1 MCDILVGLFSKTP
14 EDIAFKKNI
23 EQFKKF
29 KKLVKAKKYPDALK
43 LGLDYLE
50 KVPYNHDVLFT
61 IGGIYY
67 LNNKFRTAISFFDR
81 ALETGDSDVEVLLM
95 KAYSHQKL
103 QENNISFDCCKK
115 IQILDPKNKPAS
127 NLLAELN
134 S

>member
-29 KKLVKAKKYPDALK
+29 KKLVKSKKYPEALK

-50 KVPYNHDVLFT
+50 KVPYNHDALFT
-61 IGGIYY
+61 VGGIYY
-67 LNNKFRTAISFFDR
+67 LKNKYRTALSFFDR
-81 ALETGDSDVEVLLM
+81 ALETGDSDVEVLLL

-103 QENNISFDCCKK
+103 QEDEIAIDCCEK
-115 IQILDPKNKPAS
+115 IKSLDPKNKS
-127 NLLAELN
+127 VLTLLSELN

>member
-1 MCDILVGLFSKTP
+1 MIILVGLFNKTP

-23 EQFKKF
+23 DQFKKF
-29 KKLVKAKKYPDALK
+29 KKLVKKKKYPEALK

-50 KVPYNHDVLFT
+50 KVPYNHDAIFT

-67 LNNKFRTAISFFDR
+67 LKNKYRTAISFFDR
-81 ALETGDSDVEVLLM
+81 ALETGDSDVDVLLL

-103 QENNISFDCCKK
+103 QENSIAIDCCKK
-115 IQILDPKNKPAS
+115 IQDLDPKNKS
-127 NLLAELN
+127 VFNLISELN

>member
-1 MCDILVGLFSKTP
+1 MITLVGLFSKTP

-29 KKLVKAKKYPDALK
+29 KKLVKGKKYPEALK

-50 KVPYNHDVLFT
+50 KVPYNHDALFT
-61 IGGIYY
+61 IGGMYY
-67 LNNKFRTAISFFDR
+67 LKNKYRTAISFFDR
-81 ALETGDSDVEVLLM
+81 ALETGDSDVEVLFM

-103 QENNISFDCCKK
+103 QENSIALDCCKK
-115 IQILDPKNKPAS
+115 IQDLDPKNKSLS
-127 NLLAELN
+127 NLLSELN

>member
-1 MCDILVGLFSKTP
+1 VIILVGLFSKTP

-23 EQFKKF
+23 DQFKKF
-29 KKLVKAKKYPDALK
+29 KKLVKSKKYTEALK

-50 KVPYNHDVLFT
+50 KVPYNHDALFT
-61 IGGIYY
+61 IGGMYY
-67 LNNKFRTAISFFDR
+67 LKNKYRTAISFFDR

-103 QENNISFDCCKK
+103 QENTIAFDCCKK
-115 IQILDPKNKPAS
+115 IQDIDPKNKALS
-127 NLLAELN
+127 NLLSELN

>member
-1 MCDILVGLFSKTP
+1 MIILVRLFSKIP
-14 EDIAFKKNI
+14 EDITYKKNI

-29 KKLVKAKKYPDALK
+29 KKLVKSKKYTEALK

-67 LNNKFRTAISFFDR
+67 LKNKYRTAISFFDR
-81 ALETGDSDVEVLLM
+81 ALEIGDSDVEVLLL

-103 QENNISFDCCKK
+103 QENEITISCCNK
-115 IQILDPKNKPAS
+115 IKDIDPKNKS
-127 NLLAELN
+127 VLILLSELN

>member
-1 MCDILVGLFSKTP
+1 VIILVGLFSKTP

-29 KKLVKAKKYPDALK
+29 KKLVKKKKYPEALK

-50 KVPYNHDVLFT
+50 KVPYNHDAIFT

-67 LNNKFRTAISFFDR
+67 LKNKYRTAISFFDR
-81 ALETGDSDVEVLLM
+81 ALETGDSDVDVLLL

-103 QENNISFDCCKK
+103 QENSIAIDCCKK
-115 IQILDPKNKPAS
+115 IQDLDPKNKS
-127 NLLAELN
+127 VFNLISELN

>member
-1 MCDILVGLFSKTP
+1 MIILVGLFSKTP

-29 KKLVKAKKYPDALK
+29 KKLVKGKKYPEALK

-50 KVPYNHDVLFT
+50 KVPYNHDALFT
-61 IGGIYY
+61 IGGMYY
-67 LNNKFRTAISFFDR
+67 LKNKYRTAISFFDR
-81 ALETGDSDVEVLLM
+81 ALETGDSDVEVLFM

-103 QENNISFDCCKK
+103 QENSIALDCCKK
-115 IQILDPKNKPAS
+115 IQDLDPKNKSLS
-127 NLLAELN
+127 NLLSELN

>member
-1 MCDILVGLFSKTP
+1 VIILVGLFSKTP

-29 KKLVKAKKYPDALK
+29 KKLVKRKKYPEALK

-50 KVPYNHDVLFT
+50 KVPYNHDALFT

-67 LNNKFRTAISFFDR
+67 LKNKHRAAISFFDR
-81 ALETGDSDVEVLLM
+81 ALETGDSDVEVLLL

-103 QENNISFDCCKK
+103 QENSIAIDCCEK
-115 IQILDPKNKPAS
+115 IQDLDPKNKS
-127 NLLAELN
+127 VFNLISELN

>member
-1 MCDILVGLFSKTP
+1 MIILVGLFSKTP

-29 KKLVKAKKYPDALK
+29 KKLVKGKKYPEALK

-50 KVPYNHDVLFT
+50 KVPYNHDAIFT

-67 LNNKFRTAISFFDR
+67 LKNKYRTALSFFDR
-81 ALETGDSDVEVLLM
+81 ALETGDSDVEVLLL

-103 QENNISFDCCKK
+103 QENQLAIDCCEK
-115 IQILDPKNKPAS
+115 IQVLDPKNKSVPD
-127 NLLAELN
+127 LLSKLN
-134 S
+134 F

>member
-1 MCDILVGLFSKTP
+1 MIILVGLFSKTP

-29 KKLVKAKKYPDALK
+29 KKLVKKKKYPEALK

-50 KVPYNHDVLFT
+50 KVPYNHDAIFT

-67 LNNKFRTAISFFDR
+67 LKNKYRTAILFFDR
-81 ALETGDSDVEVLLM
+81 ALETGDSDVEVLLL

-103 QENNISFDCCKK
+103 QENSIAIDCCKK
-115 IQILDPKNKPAS
+115 IQDLDPKNKS
-127 NLLAELN
+127 VFNLITELN

>member
-1 MCDILVGLFSKTP
+1 MVGLFSKTP

-29 KKLVKAKKYPDALK
+29 KKLVKGKKYPEALK

-50 KVPYNHDVLFT
+50 KVPYNHDALFT
-61 IGGIYY
+61 IGGMYY
-67 LNNKFRTAISFFDR
+67 LKNKYRTAISFFDR
-81 ALETGDSDVEVLLM
+81 ALETGDSDVEVLFM

-103 QENNISFDCCKK
+103 QENSIALDCCKK
-115 IQILDPKNKPAS
+115 IQDLDPKNKSLS
-127 NLLAELN
+127 NLLSELN

>member
-1 MCDILVGLFSKTP
+1 VIVLVGLFSKTP

-29 KKLVKAKKYPDALK
+29 KKLVKSKKYPEALK

-50 KVPYNHDVLFT
+50 KVPYNHDALFT

-67 LNNKFRTAISFFDR
+67 LKNKHRTAISFFDR
-81 ALETGDSDVEVLLM
+81 ALETGDSDVEVLLL

-103 QENNISFDCCKK
+103 QEDKIVIDCCEK
-115 IQILDPKNKPAS
+115 IQDLDPKNKS
-127 NLLAELN
+127 VINLLSELN

>member
-1 MCDILVGLFSKTP
+1 MIILVGLFSKTP

-29 KKLVKAKKYPDALK
+29 KKLVKGKKYPEALK

-50 KVPYNHDVLFT
+50 KVPYNHDAIFT

-67 LNNKFRTAISFFDR
+67 LKNKYRTAISFFDR
-81 ALETGDSDVEVLLM
+81 ALETGDSDVDVLLL

-103 QENNISFDCCKK
+103 QENSIAIDCCKK
-115 IQILDPKNKPAS
+115 IQDLDPKNKS
-127 NLLAELN
+127 VFNLISELN

>member
-1 MCDILVGLFSKTP
+1 MINLVGFFTKTP
-14 EDIAFKKNI
+14 EEIAFKKNI

-29 KKLVKAKKYPDALK
+29 KKLVKGKKYPEALK

-50 KVPYNHDVLFT
+50 KVPYNHDALFT

-67 LNNKFRTAISFFDR
+67 LKNKYRTAISFFDR

-103 QENNISFDCCKK
+103 QEDNISLDCCKK
-115 IQILDPKNKPAS
+115 IQDLDPKNKSLP
-127 NLLAELN
+127 NLLSELN

>member
-1 MCDILVGLFSKTP
+1 MVGLFSKTP

-29 KKLVKAKKYPDALK
+29 KKLVKKKKYPEALK

-50 KVPYNHDVLFT
+50 KVPYNHDAIFT

-67 LNNKFRTAISFFDR
+67 LKNKYRTAILFFDR
-81 ALETGDSDVEVLLM
+81 ALETGDSDVEVLLL

-103 QENNISFDCCKK
+103 QENSIAIDCCKK
-115 IQILDPKNKPAS
+115 IQDLDPKNKS
-127 NLLAELN
+127 VFNLISELN

>member
-1 MCDILVGLFSKTP
+1 MIILVGLFSKTP

-23 EQFKKF
+23 DQFKKF
-29 KKLVKAKKYPDALK
+29 KKLVKKKKYPEALK

-50 KVPYNHDVLFT
+50 KVPYNHDAIFT

-67 LNNKFRTAISFFDR
+67 LKNKYRTAILFFDR
-81 ALETGDSDVEVLLM
+81 ALETGDSDVEVLLL

-103 QENNISFDCCKK
+103 QENSIAIDCCKK
-115 IQILDPKNKPAS
+115 IQDLDPKNKS
-127 NLLAELN
+127 VFNLISELN

>member
-29 KKLVKAKKYPDALK
+29 KKLVKKKKYPEALK
-43 LGLDYLE
+43 LGLDFLE
-50 KVPYNHDVLFT
+50 KVPYNHDAIFT

-67 LNNKFRTAISFFDR
+67 LKNKYRTAISFFDSC
-81 ALETGDSDVEVLLM
+81 LETGDSDVEVLLL

-103 QENNISFDCCKK
+103 QETPITLDCCKK
-115 IQILDPKNKPAS
+115 IQELDPKNKS
-127 NLLAELN
+127 VFNLISELN

>member
-1 MCDILVGLFSKTP
+1 MVGLFSKTP
-14 EDIAFKKNI
+14 EDIASKKNI

-29 KKLVKAKKYPDALK
+29 KKLVKKKKYPEALK

-50 KVPYNHDVLFT
+50 KVPYNHDAIFT

-67 LNNKFRTAISFFDR
+67 LKNKYRTAISFFDR
-81 ALETGDSDVEVLLM
+81 ALETGDSDVDVLLL

-103 QENNISFDCCKK
+103 QENSIAIDCCKK
-115 IQILDPKNKPAS
+115 IQDLDPKNKS
-127 NLLAELN
+127 VFNLISELN

>member
-1 MCDILVGLFSKTP
+1 MIILVGLFSKTP

-29 KKLVKAKKYPDALK
+29 KKLVKKKKYSEALK

-50 KVPYNHDVLFT
+50 KVPYNHDAIFT

-67 LNNKFRTAISFFDR
+67 LKNKYRTAISFFDR
-81 ALETGDSDVEVLLM
+81 ALETGDSDVDVLLL

-103 QENNISFDCCKK
+103 QENSIAIDCCKK
-115 IQILDPKNKPAS
+115 IQDLDPKNKS
-127 NLLAELN
+127 VFNLISELN

>member
-1 MCDILVGLFSKTP
+1 MIVLVGLFKRVARDP
-14 EDIAFKKNI
+14 QLKINAEK
-23 EQFKKF
+23 FKKF

-61 IGGIYY
+61 VGGIYY

-103 QENNISFDCCKK
+103 QENKISFDCCKK

>member
-1 MCDILVGLFSKTP
+1 MIILVGLFNR
-14 EDIAFKKNI
+14 IAKDPQLKINA
-23 EQFKKF
+23 EKFKKF
-29 KKLVKAKKYPDALK
+29 KKLVKAKKYPEALK

-50 KVPYNHDVLFT
+50 KVAYNHDALFT

-67 LNNKFRTAISFFDR
+67 LKNKYRTAISFFDR

-103 QENNISFDCCKK
+103 QENPIALDCCKK
-115 IQILDPKNKPAS
+115 IQNLDPKNKPAS
-127 NLLAELN
+127 NLLSEIN